1 MPHQVHILNGDC
13 LRERFPSEL
22 PGQIIVMRECLVDGP
37 VAANTLEDLYQIR
50 AKFLIEEYGLSTSQE
65 YFDHTIL
72 EVDKIRNIPDHSEVC
87 LWFEDDLFCQV
98 NFWFVTYLLFQSGKN
113 YKVYLVRPE
122 MLTHE
127 GFTGLSH
134 EDLIHIFDHKILIEN
149 VQEIA
154 NLWIYYQKENF
165 ELLLKEAKELNTSMP
180 FIFDAVEAHIARKPT
195 EDHPGRPIQALLDI
209 TRELDTK
216 EFEPIFKEFSKR
228 EKIYGFGD
236 LQVRR
241 MFDLI

>member
-1 MPHQVHILNGDC
+1 
-13 LRERFPSEL
+13 
-22 PGQIIVMRECLVDGP
+22 
-37 VAANTLEDLYQIR
+37 
-50 AKFLIEEYGLSTSQE
+50 
-65 YFDHTIL
+65 
-72 EVDKIRNIPDHSEVC
+72 
-87 LWFEDDLFCQV
+87 
-98 NFWFVTYLLFQSGKN
+98 
-113 YKVYLVRPE
+113 
-122 MLTHE
+122 
-127 GFTGLSH
+127 
-134 EDLIHIFDHKILIEN
+134 